1 MTFIGLVLSGHNR
14 GPKNIRVLIIIL
26 TLNMARVRYTTIIQ
40 KFREKG
46 EKSGWTY
53 IDVPA
58 DVANRLKRVNELRSA
73 SKENWMIP
81 PLKRSR

>member
-1 MTFIGLVLSGHNR
+1 
-14 GPKNIRVLIIIL
+14 
-26 TLNMARVRYTTIIQ
+26 MARVRYTTIIQ

-58 DVANRLKRVNELRSA
+58 DVANRLKKGQRTSFRVKGKLDDS
-73 SKENWMIP
+73 

>member
-1 MTFIGLVLSGHNR
+1 
-14 GPKNIRVLIIIL
+14 
-26 TLNMARVRYTTIIQ
+26 MARVRYTTIIQ

-81 PLKRSR
+81 H